1 MPTILQHRRGT
12 TSQNNAFTGSVG
24 EISVDTDLDTLRVHD
39 GTTAGG
45 FQLTQNA
52 ATQTLTNKTLTT
64 PVITEIDSGST
75 ITLDATTDIILDA
88 DGGDIFFKDGG
99 TTFGSAT
106 NTSGNLIIKSGT
118 TTMLTGSGANAT
130 FAGNLTVSGDLDV
143 TGDFDMSDANLTN
156 VGSISLDS
164 LTGDTDANTSITF
177 SGSDVITIATGGST
191 AATFNSSQALTLSG
205 NLIIPNAGTI
215 GSASDTNAIAISSG
229 GVVAISAT
237 TASTGST
244 SGALTVAGG
253 AGIAGDLGL
262 GDDLRLISDSAILS
276 FGANSEIA
284 LTHVHNTGLLLT
296 DSGGDPTLQ
305 LHNAGESVSSDGS
318 KLILTSNSVAFS
330 LPTADGSAGQ
340 FLKTNGSAVL
350 SFDTVSSAADD
361 LTAGDAAVNI
371 TTSSGNITIDA
382 AANDSDVIIKGTDN
396 NADITMATFS
406 GADAGTLIL
415 NHDLELGTDGSIIKF
430 GADNEIVLTHVHNV
444 GLLLTD
450 SGGGP
455 TLQLTDANESVSSD
469 GSNLILTSGGTAFT
483 VPASDGSAN
492 QVLATNGS
500 GVLSFATASA
510 NTPSSADGQALGSA
524 SLEWSDLFLA
534 DGGTVTF
541 GNDQDIIL
549 THVADTGLTLSHVAT
564 ADNKPIVLQL
574 KSEEDVVVANEVIAS
589 LEFAAGDSDGT
600 DGATVAAGIHAIA
613 EGTFSASANATKL
626 VFTTGVSETAA
637 ASATAKMTLSSAGLL
652 TVADDIMIKDGG
664 TIGVASTNDAITIS
678 SAGIVTFKDD
688 ILIKDGGTIG
698 VASAATAITISSA
711 GIVTLVDD
719 LIIKDGGTIGSA
731 SATGAIGI
739 SSGGIVTLVDDLL
752 IKDGGTIGVA
762 SATTAITIS
771 SAGIVTLVDDLII
784 KDAGTIGSASATGA
798 IAISSGGIVTFVDDI
813 LIKDGGTIGAAS
825 ATTAITIASSGIVT
839 LVDDLI
845 LKDAATIGVTSS
857 TSAISIASTGIVTLV
872 DDLILKDAA
881 TIGVTSSTSAITIA
895 STGIVTLVDDLVLK
909 DAATIGVASSTSA
922 ITIASTGIVTFV
934 DDILIKDA
942 GTIGS
947 ASDPDAIAIGA
958 DGDVT
963 LTQDLELQHD
973 GAIISFGTNDEITL
987 THVADVGLTLTHVTA
1002 GDNLP
1007 IVLQLKSEEDAIIA
1021 NEVIASIEFAA
1032 GDSDGTDG
1040 AAVAAGIHAIAE
1052 DTFSATA
1059 NPTKLIF
1066 TTGVS
1071 ETAAASATPKM
1082 TLNSVGSV
1090 TIAGDFTIR
1099 DGGTIGTAT
1108 DGDAITIAAAGACTF
1123 SQTIVASSG
1132 LTGTASAAVYGD
1144 LAEKYIG
1151 DQTYSP
1157 GTVMVVGGDEEITA
1171 ASASSAYIAGVIS
1184 TLPGF
1189 LMNSALENGQELAF
1203 VGRVPVKVTGAITK
1217 GQPVFADNGG
1227 VASNTANG
1235 PLVGLALE
1243 SSSNSDE
1250 KLIECMLKV

>member
-12 TSQNNAFTGSVG
+12 TSQNNSFTGALG

-45 FQLTQNA
+45 FQITQNA

-75 ITLDATTDIILDA
+75 ITLDATTDIVLDA
-88 DGGDIFFKDGG
+88 GGADIILKDDG
-99 TTFGSAT
+99 TTFGGLT
-106 NTSGNLIIKSGT
+106 NTSANLIIKSGT

-164 LTGDTDANTSITF
+164 ITGDADANTSITF

-191 AATFNSSQALTLSG
+191 AATFNASQVLTLSG
-205 NLIIPNAGTI
+205 NMVIPDDGTI

-237 TASTGST
+237 TASTNST

-253 AGIAGDLGL
+253 AGIAADLGV

-276 FGANSEIA
+276 FGADSEIA

-296 DSGGDPTLQ
+296 DSGGSPTLQ
-305 LHNAGESVSSDGS
+305 LTDAGESVSSDGS

-330 LPTADGSAGQ
+330 LPTADGNAGQ

-361 LTAGDAAVNI
+361 ISAGDAAVTI

-382 AANDSDVIIKGTDN
+382 AANDSDLIIKGTDN
-396 NADITMATFS
+396 NADITMATFDGS
-406 GADAGTLIL
+406 DAGTLIL

-430 GADNEIVLTHVHNV
+430 GADNEIALTHVADI

-455 TLQLTDANESVSSD
+455 TLQLTDANESISSD

-483 VPASDGSAN
+483 IPASDGNAN

-541 GNDQDIIL
+541 GNDQDVIL
-549 THVADTGLTLSHVAT
+549 THVADVGLTLSHVAT

-574 KSEEDVVVANEVIAS
+574 KSEEDDIAANEIIAS

-637 ASATAKMTLSSAGLL
+637 ASATAKMTLSSVGLL

-698 VASAATAITISSA
+698 
-711 GIVTLVDD
+711 
-719 LIIKDGGTIGSA
+719 
-731 SATGAIGI
+731 
-739 SSGGIVTLVDDLL
+739 
-752 IKDGGTIGVA
+752 
-762 SATTAITIS
+762 
-771 SAGIVTLVDDLII
+771 
-784 KDAGTIGSASATGA
+784 
-798 IAISSGGIVTFVDDI
+798 
-813 LIKDGGTIGAAS
+813 AAS

-845 LKDAATIGVTSS
+845 
-857 TSAISIASTGIVTLV
+857 
-872 DDLILKDAA
+872 
-881 TIGVTSSTSAITIA
+881 
-895 STGIVTLVDDLVLK
+895 LK

-947 ASDPDAIAIGA
+947 ASDPDAIAIGS

-973 GAIISFGTNDEITL
+973 GAILSFGANDEVSL
-987 THVADVGLTLTHVTA
+987 THVHDTGLVLNTTKALQFYGSNNSIAAVASAQLAITSAVMDFISSVGQTNTTPYHWFKTDAMILYFGANFEVQLRHDHNKGLTLSHGS
-1002 GDNLP
+1002 GDNTP
-1007 IVLQLKSEEDAIIA
+1007 VVFQLKSAETTITSA
-1021 NEVIASIEFAA
+1021 EVIASLEFAA
-1032 GDSDGTDG
+1032 GDASGGD
-1040 AAVAAGIHAIAE
+1040 AATVAAGIHAIAE
-1052 DTFSATA
+1052 ETFYSSA
-1059 NPTKLIF
+1059 NPTSLVF

-1071 ETAAASATPKM
+1071 ETAAASATAKM
-1082 TLNSVGSV
+1082 TLTS
-1090 TIAGDFTIR
+1090 
-1099 DGGTIGTAT
+1099 GGN
-1108 DGDAITIAAAGACTF
+1108 
-1123 SQTIVASSG
+1123 
-1132 LTGTASAAVYGD
+1132 LN
-1144 LAEKYIG
+1144 
-1151 DQTYSP
+1151 
-1157 GTVMVVGGDEEITA
+1157 VVGELEMRGESIEAFIWA
-1171 ASASSAYIAGVIS
+1171 IS
-1184 TLPGF
+1184 
-1189 LMNSALENGQELAF
+1189 
-1203 VGRVPVKVTGAITK
+1203 
-1217 GQPVFADNGG
+1217 
-1227 VASNTANG
+1227 
-1235 PLVGLALE
+1235 
-1243 SSSNSDE
+1243 
-1250 KLIECMLKV
+1250 